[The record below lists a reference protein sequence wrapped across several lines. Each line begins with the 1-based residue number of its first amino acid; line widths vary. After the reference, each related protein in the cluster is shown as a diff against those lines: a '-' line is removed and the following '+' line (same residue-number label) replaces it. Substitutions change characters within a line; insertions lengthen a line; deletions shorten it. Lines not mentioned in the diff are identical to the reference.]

1 MSNEDIITDYQN
13 LWNDLEKVAQK
24 YGYEMGTLS
33 NSEDT
38 IDVMFVKKDDTKQEG
53 EKKKKKTDK

>member
-1 MSNEDIITDYQN
+1 MDFQKF
-13 LWNDLEKVAQK
+13 WNDLEEVAQK

-38 IDVMFVKKDDTKQEG
+38 IDVMLVKKDDTN
-53 EKKKKKTDK
+53 

>member
-13 LWNDLEKVAQK
+13 LWNDLEEVAQK

-38 IDVMFVKKDDTKQEG
+38 IDVMFTKKEDNCNY
-53 EKKKKKTDK
+53 EKGDK